1 MTMESLQKQ
10 LAEEQVAR
18 MEAEKRALEFHEK
31 LLNEI
36 RNLILKMET
45 TNQEIEVLRGQVS
58 IFLLYQVFM
67 LQFEVKI
74 DSFSSNV
81 QLHLTNLYLVSLHV
95 YSSISALYA
104 LFNWYIE
111 VLAYFIRQWLIG
123 GGMLYLY

>member
-1 MTMESLQKQ
+1 MESLQKQ

-45 TNQEIEVLRGQVS
+45 TNQEIEVLHGQVS
-58 IFLLYQVFM
+58 ICLLYQVFM

-74 DSFSSNV
+74 DPF
-81 QLHLTNLYLVSLHV
+81 LPMYT
-95 YSSISALYA
+95 
-104 LFNWYIE
+104 YI
-111 VLAYFIRQWLIG
+111 
-123 GGMLYLY
+123 